1 MSAAELASS
10 YAALILADEG
20 LEITVRLNSCR
31 PRAHCEQMKKWKKE
45 KDDYMG

>member
-20 LEITVRLNSCR
+20 LEITVRPIHHAGLVRIASR
-31 PRAHCEQMKKWKKE
+31 S
-45 KDDYMG
+45 